1 MTTTVP
7 ITVVVRGGGGPETT
21 LNVDPAVVVGS
32 WDDVFLPLLASS
44 LGLGGTDDIASVVIR
59 DSDGEEVLV
68 DGTRARK
75 SARKAVAS
83 FGVSDRLIVEVGQRH
98 KLWLDPSLEH
108 DKHGQDMR

>member
-1 MTTTVP
+1 MTTVS

-44 LGLGGTDDIASVVIR
+44 LGLGGPDDIASLVIR
-59 DSDGEEVLV
+59 DSDGEEDLV
-68 DGTRARK
+68 DGTRK
-75 SARKAVAS
+75 TDRKAVAS
-83 FGVSDRLIVEVGQRH
+83 LGGSDRLVVEVGRRQ